1 MKIVRVWVAAWH
13 MRDFFD
19 YFFFF
24 LFNVTNRYR
33 IISVDTL
40 SVPRIILRG
49 ENKVHSFIFGKL
61 PHQVQILWYNHI
73 LCKKANF
80 SLFAK
85 FTEFL
90 NYISF
95 PAFIQLGTW
104 MRNRIVMR
112 TKLVQVEIKLTNFSK
127 NQG

>member
-19 YFFFF
+19 YFFFS

-49 ENKVHSFIFGKL
+49 ESKVHSFIFGKL

-73 LCKKANF
+73 LCKKSNF

-85 FTEFL
+85 FIEFL
-90 NYISF
+90 NDISF
-95 PAFIQLGTW
+95 PAFMQLGTW

>member
-1 MKIVRVWVAAWH
+1 MKIIMVWVAAWH
-13 MRDFFD
+13 MRNFFD

-24 LFNVTNRYR
+24 LFNVTNRCR
-33 IISVDTL
+33 ITSVDTL

-73 LCKKANF
+73 LCKKSNF

-85 FTEFL
+85 FIEFL
-90 NYISF
+90 NDISF
-95 PAFIQLGTW
+95 PAFMQLGTW